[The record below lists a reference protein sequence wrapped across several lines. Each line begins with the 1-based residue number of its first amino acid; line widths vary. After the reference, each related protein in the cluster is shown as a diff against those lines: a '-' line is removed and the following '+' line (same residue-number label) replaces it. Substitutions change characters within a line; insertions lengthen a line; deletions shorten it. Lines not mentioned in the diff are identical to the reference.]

1 LPLLAVNGRFGDKE
15 GQIPGPLLGPRP
27 SSYGILLGAR
37 GAFVNPF
44 HYKGR
49 SRVRRPL
56 GILFMTTFFSMFGA
70 AACGGVE
77 EQVQEA
83 QEQVEQEVQ
92 GVQEQAE
99 EAVQGERTQIEEEI
113 QEGLKQAEEAVEG
126 Q

>member
-1 LPLLAVNGRFGDKE
+1 MN
-15 GQIPGPLLGPRP
+15 PGPRVRYPDGV
-27 SSYGILLGAR
+27 R
-37 GAFVNPF
+37 GAFVNSI

-49 SRVRRPL
+49 RRVRRTL
-56 GILFMTTFFSMFGA
+56 GILFMTTFISVFAA